1 MDNMYDIEF
10 TLDELEIIQLALTEN
25 WGLRYSLSYYAKE
38 QGKDV
43 KAVLETS
50 ERLFKRVSD
59 IIDKNTI

>member
-1 MDNMYDIEF
+1 MDNIYDIEF

-43 KAVLETS
+43 KTVLET
-50 ERLFKRVSD
+50 
-59 IIDKNTI
+59 